1 MKMRMNGKT
10 GFALL
15 LIAFGVLLLFN
26 KFGLG
31 LGWLMSYLIP
41 IALVGIGYVGIK
53 NGSRFFGWVIFI
65 IGLIALLGK
74 FAGLFGFLIAAGFIV
89 YGISLLKKERNVY

>member
-1 MKMRMNGKT
+1 MNGKT

-15 LIAFGVLLLFN
+15 LIAFGILLLLN

-31 LGWLMSYLIP
+31 LGWLMGYIIP
-41 IALVGIGYVGIK
+41 LAMVGIGYIGIK
-53 NGSRFFGWVIFI
+53 NGNKFFGWLIFI

-74 FAGLFGFLIAAGFIV
+74 FSGIIGFVVAAGLII
-89 YGISLLKKERNVY
+89 YGVSLLKQDRRAV